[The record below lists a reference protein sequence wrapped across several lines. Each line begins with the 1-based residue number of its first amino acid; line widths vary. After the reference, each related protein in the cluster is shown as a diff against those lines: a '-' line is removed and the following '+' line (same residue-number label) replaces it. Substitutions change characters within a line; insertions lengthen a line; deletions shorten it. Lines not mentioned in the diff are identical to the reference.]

1 MASGPAKTTGESAV
15 QRRGVRPLHTQ
26 VREKVKEASLAL
38 ARLDADR
45 LEALV
50 VSCKALERDLALT
63 SGEAIEMAPSEAK
76 AAMND
81 LAVFARVIEATR
93 ANLNVMT
100 RLRDLREGRL
110 EYKERQV
117 QGWVRAE
124 ASHGDN

>member
-1 MASGPAKTTGESAV
+1 MVSGPAKTKGETPI
-15 QRRGVRPLHTQ
+15 QKRGARPLHTQ
-26 VREKVKEASLAL
+26 VRETLKEASLAL

-63 SGEAIEMAPSEAK
+63 AGEVCDVPPSEAK

-110 EYKERQV
+110 EYDERQV
-117 QGWVRAE
+117 RGWARAE